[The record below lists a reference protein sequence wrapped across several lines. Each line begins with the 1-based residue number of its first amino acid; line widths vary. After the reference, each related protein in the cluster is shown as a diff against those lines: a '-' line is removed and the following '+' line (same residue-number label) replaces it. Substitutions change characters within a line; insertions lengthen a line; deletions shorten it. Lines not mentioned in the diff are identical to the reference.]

1 MDGIFGE
8 LAFALMA
15 KLYVVGTPIGNLED
29 VTLRGLRVLREVGL
43 VAAEDTRVSRRLL
56 SHYDVHTPLTSFNEH
71 NQEAK
76 VPEIMAVLA
85 DGADVALVSDAGM
98 PGVSDPGQAL
108 VRAAASAGYEVV
120 VAPGASAVTA
130 AVAASGL
137 VSDGFV
143 YVGFLPRKQ
152 GERVSALRALA
163 RERRALVAFET
174 PHRLRRALG
183 DMLEALG
190 DRRVAVCREMT
201 KVHEEVFRGSIGE
214 AIEYFQEPRGEFT
227 LVIEGESEGV
237 GDVGALEADAAEML
251 GEMRRRGVGAREA
264 VDEAMA
270 TTGLSRRVVYRM
282 WVASEDDAARG

>member
-1 MDGIFGE
+1 
-8 LAFALMA
+8 MA
-15 KLYVVGTPIGNLED
+15 TLYVVGTPIGNMED

-43 VAAEDTRVSRRLL
+43 IAAEDTRVSRRLL
-56 SHYDVHTPLTSFNEH
+56 IHYDVHTRLTSFNEH
-71 NQEAK
+71 NQGARI
-76 VPEIMAVLA
+76 PEIMAALA
-85 DGADVALVSDAGM
+85 TGDVALVSDAGM

-137 VSDGFV
+137 VADGFV

-152 GERVSALRALA
+152 GERVSALRGLA
-163 RERRALVAFET
+163 RERRALVAFEA

-190 DRRVAVCREMT
+190 NRRVAVCREMT
-201 KVHEEVFRGSIGE
+201 KAHEEVFRGSIGE
-214 AIEYFQEPRGEFT
+214 AIAYFQEPRGEFT
-227 LVIEGESEGV
+227 LVIEGASEAAA
-237 GDVGALEADAAEML
+237 DAGALEDHAAEML
-251 GEMRRRGVGAREA
+251 GELRRRGVGAREA

-270 TTGLSRRVVYRM
+270 ATGLSRRVVYRM
-282 WVASEDDAARG
+282 WVATRDEGRG

>member
-1 MDGIFGE
+1 MP
-8 LAFALMA
+8 

-43 VAAEDTRVSRRLL
+43 IAAEDTRVSRRLL
-56 SHYDVHTPLTSFNEH
+56 SHYDVHTRLTSFNEH
-71 NQEAK
+71 NQGARI
-76 VPEIMAVLA
+76 PEIMAALA
-85 DGADVALVSDAGM
+85 TGEDVALVSDAGM

-108 VRAAASAGYEVV
+108 VRAAVDAGYDVV
-120 VAPGASAVTA
+120 VAPGTSAVTA

-137 VSDGFV
+137 VSGGFV

-183 DMLEALG
+183 DALEALG
-190 DRRVAVCREMT
+190 DRRMAVCREMT
-201 KVHEEVFRGSIGE
+201 KLHEEVFRGNVGE
-214 AIEYFQEPRGEFT
+214 AIAYFQEPRGEFT
-227 LVIEGESEGV
+227 LVIEGASEEA
-237 GDVGALEADAAEML
+237 GDADAREADAAEML

-270 TTGLSRRVVYRM
+270 ATGLSRRDVYRM
-282 WVASEDDAARG
+282 WVASGDVGRGDTGE

>member
-1 MDGIFGE
+1 
-8 LAFALMA
+8 MA
-15 KLYVVGTPIGNLED
+15 TLYVVGTPIGNLED
-29 VTLRGLRVLREVGL
+29 VTLRGLRVLREAGL
-43 VAAEDTRVSRRLL
+43 IAAEDTRVSRRLL
-56 SHYDVHTPLTSFNEH
+56 SYYDVHTRLTSFNEH
-71 NQEAK
+71 NQEGK
-76 VPEIMAVLA
+76 IPEIMAALA

-108 VRAAASAGYEVV
+108 VRAAADAGYEVV

-137 VSDGFV
+137 VADGFV

-163 RERRALVAFET
+163 RERRALVAFEA

-201 KVHEEVFRGSIGE
+201 KLHEEVFHGNIGE
-214 AIEYFQEPRGEFT
+214 AIAYFQEPRGEFT
-227 LVIEGESEGV
+227 LVIEGASDEV
-237 GDVGALEADAAEML
+237 VDAGAMKAEAAEML
-251 GEMRRRGVGAREA
+251 GEMRRRGVGARDA

-270 TTGLSRRVVYRM
+270 ATGLSRRVVYRM
-282 WVASEDDAARG
+282 WVATGE

>member
-1 MDGIFGE
+1 
-8 LAFALMA
+8 MA

-56 SHYDVHTPLTSFNEH
+56 SHYDVHTRLTSFNEH
-71 NQEAK
+71 NQAAK
-76 VPEIMAVLA
+76 IPEIMAALA
-85 DGADVALVSDAGM
+85 TGDVALVSDAGM

-108 VRAAASAGYEVV
+108 VRAAADAGYEVV

-130 AVAASGL
+130 AVAVAGL
-137 VSDGFV
+137 GSDGFV

-201 KVHEEVFRGSIGE
+201 KLHEEVFRGNIGE

-227 LVIEGESEGV
+227 LVIEGASEGT
-237 GDVGALEADAAEML
+237 GDGGAIEEQAAEML

-270 TTGLSRRVVYRM
+270 ATGLSRRVVYRM
-282 WVASEDDAARG
+282 WVATGE